1 MTKSLIPW
9 TTAVFL
15 LVGMVPSSNAAAQ
28 GRDRDRDRDQDRVC
42 FYQDIHFGGWEQ
54 CYYPGDEVIDLQDRK
69 NAISSIRTFG
79 RVRVIIYDDTR
90 FRGPSLEINSDVA
103 DLDLRNMSGSRS
115 WNDRIDSFRVAAA
128 FPSPVSARGRDY
140 DDRFDRRDGICVF
153 ENANFRGRSQ
163 CFETG
168 ADVRELRENGNWND
182 RISSIQVIGDAR
194 AMLYENV
201 GFRGERL
208 VVDRDIPDLAVIRL
222 RDGVN
227 WNDQASSLE
236 VREDRGR
243 GPGRGPNRR

>member
-1 MTKSLIPW
+1 MTKRFILW
-9 TTAVFL
+9 TAAVFL
-15 LVGMVPSSNAAAQ
+15 LVGVMPSLSAAGQ
-28 GRDRDRDRDQDRVC
+28 GRDRDGDRVC
-42 FYQDIHFGGWEQ
+42 FYQDIHFNGWEQ
-54 CYYPGDEVIDLQDRK
+54 CYYPGDEVIDLRDRK
-69 NAISSIRTFG
+69 NAISSIRVFG
-79 RVRVIIYDDTR
+79 RARVIIYDESQ

-115 WNDRIDSFRVAAA
+115 WNDRIDSIRIAAA
-128 FPSPVSARGRDY
+128 FPPLASARGRGF

-163 CFETG
+163 CFDSG
-168 ADVRELRENGNWND
+168 VDMRELRDGNWND
-182 RISSIQVIGDAR
+182 RISSIQVVGNAR

-208 VVDRDIPDLAVIRL
+208 VVDRDISDLAVIRL
-222 RDGVN
+222 RDGMT

-243 GPGRGPNRR
+243 GRGPNRR